1 VLWAVS
7 SSGLLDSLSN
17 KVTDVCVSN
26 RHSSVGSVRCRDET
40 TGQPGKIAA
49 AIAPAVNIAK
59 GQSGPGSLLDKS
71 IDANAILNAQ
81 ALAQREPIL
90 APAVRARD
98 LPLGVAAARFD
109 IGTGEVTPLWTSFAS
124 I

>member
-1 VLWAVS
+1 MRARFLVVLGHNSCGAMDAAIALVNNVNTFPPGEW
-7 SSGLLDSLSN
+7 G
-17 KVTDVCVSN
+17 
-26 RHSSVGSVRCRDET
+26 EI
-40 TGQPGKIAA
+40 GKIAA